1 MDFLKILTDA
11 RESMKKNI
19 LIVDDDKDIIDL
31 LKLFLEMENFFVV
44 EASNGEVALKCLE
57 ENHIDL
63 AIVDI
68 MMPKMDGYQLIKK
81 IRETLQFPILIL
93 SAKSQEVDKI
103 IGLGIGADDFIT
115 KPFSALEIIARVQAH
130 LRRSYE
136 FNDKAVKG
144 KEKQIHMGDLVL
156 DHHSC
161 TLYKSSETITLSAT
175 EYKIL
180 TLFMKEP
187 GRIFTKKQIFEN
199 VWSDYYCAD
208 DNTIMVHI
216 SRLREKL
223 EDSPKNPVYI
233 KTIRGLGYRFARKEE
248 LYEK

>member
-1 MDFLKILTDA
+1 
-11 RESMKKNI
+11 MKKNI

-44 EASNGEVALKCLE
+44 EALNGEVALKCLE

-136 FNDKAVKG
+136 FNDKAIEG

-161 TLYKSSETITLSAT
+161 TLYKSSESISLSAT

-180 TLFMKEP
+180 TLFMEEP

>member
-1 MDFLKILTDA
+1 
-11 RESMKKNI
+11 MKKSI

-136 FNDKAVKG
+136 FNDKAVEG

-161 TLYKSSETITLSAT
+161 ILYKSSESISLSAT

-180 TLFMKEP
+180 ALFMEEP
-187 GRIFTKKQIFEN
+187 GRIFTKKQIFES

>member
-1 MDFLKILTDA
+1 
-11 RESMKKNI
+11 MKKNI

-44 EASNGEVALKCLE
+44 EASNGDVALKCLE

-136 FNDKAVKG
+136 FNDKAVEG

-180 TLFMKEP
+180 TLFMEEP
-187 GRIFTKKQIFEN
+187 GRIFTKKQIFES

>member
-1 MDFLKILTDA
+1 
-11 RESMKKNI
+11 MKKNI

-44 EASNGEVALKCLE
+44 EASNGDVALKCLE

-136 FNDKAVKG
+136 FNDKAVEG

-161 TLYKSSETITLSAT
+161 TLYKSSESISLSAT

-180 TLFMKEP
+180 TLFMGEP

>member
-1 MDFLKILTDA
+1 
-11 RESMKKNI
+11 MKKNI

-44 EASNGEVALKCLE
+44 EALNGEVALKCLE

-136 FNDKAVKG
+136 FNDRAVEG

-161 TLYKSSETITLSAT
+161 TLYKSSESISLSAT

-180 TLFMKEP
+180 TLFMEEP

>member
-1 MDFLKILTDA
+1 
-11 RESMKKNI
+11 MKKNI

-144 KEKQIHMGDLVL
+144 KEKQIDMGDLVL

-180 TLFMKEP
+180 TLFMEEP
-187 GRIFTKKQIFEN
+187 GRIFTKKQIFES

>member
-1 MDFLKILTDA
+1 
-11 RESMKKNI
+11 MKKNI

-31 LKLFLEMENFFVV
+31 LKLFLEMENFFVI

-136 FNDKAVKG
+136 FNEKAIEG

-161 TLYKSSETITLSAT
+161 TLYKSSESITLSAT

-180 TLFMKEP
+180 TLFMEEP
-187 GRIFTKKQIFEN
+187 GRIFTKKQIFES

-223 EDSPKNPVYI
+223 DDSPKNPVYI

>member
-1 MDFLKILTDA
+1 
-11 RESMKKNI
+11 MKKNI

-81 IRETLQFPILIL
+81 IRETLQFPIHIL

-136 FNDKAVKG
+136 FNDRAVEG

-161 TLYKSSETITLSAT
+161 TLYKSSESISLSAT

-180 TLFMKEP
+180 TLFMEEP

>member
-1 MDFLKILTDA
+1 
-11 RESMKKNI
+11 MKKNI

-136 FNDKAVKG
+136 FNDKAVEG

-180 TLFMKEP
+180 TLFMEEP

>member
-1 MDFLKILTDA
+1 
-11 RESMKKNI
+11 MKKNI

-44 EASNGEVALKCLE
+44 EALNGEFALKCLE

-136 FNDKAVKG
+136 FNDKAVEG

-180 TLFMKEP
+180 TLFMGEP

>member
-1 MDFLKILTDA
+1 
-11 RESMKKNI
+11 MKKNI

-44 EASNGEVALKCLE
+44 EASNGDVALKCLE

-136 FNDKAVKG
+136 FNDKAVED

-161 TLYKSSETITLSAT
+161 TLYKSSESITLSAT

-187 GRIFTKKQIFEN
+187 GRIFTKKQIFES

>member
-1 MDFLKILTDA
+1 
-11 RESMKKNI
+11 MKKNI

-31 LKLFLEMENFFVV
+31 LKLFLEMENFFVI

-57 ENHIDL
+57 KNHIDL

-136 FNDKAVKG
+136 FNDKAVEG

-161 TLYKSSETITLSAT
+161 TLYKSSESISLSAT

-180 TLFMKEP
+180 TLFMEEP
-187 GRIFTKKQIFEN
+187 GRIFTKKQIFES

-223 EDSPKNPVYI
+223 EDSSKNPVYI

>member
-1 MDFLKILTDA
+1 
-11 RESMKKNI
+11 MKKNI

>member
-1 MDFLKILTDA
+1 
-11 RESMKKNI
+11 MKKNI

-136 FNDKAVKG
+136 FNDKAVEG
-144 KEKQIHMGDLVL
+144 TEKQIHMGDLVL

-180 TLFMKEP
+180 TLFMEEP
-187 GRIFTKKQIFEN
+187 GRIFTKKQIFES

>member
-1 MDFLKILTDA
+1 
-11 RESMKKNI
+11 MKKNI

-136 FNDKAVKG
+136 FNDKAVEG
-144 KEKQIHMGDLVL
+144 KEKQIHVGDLVL

-180 TLFMKEP
+180 TLFMEEP
-187 GRIFTKKQIFEN
+187 GRIFTKKQIFES

-223 EDSPKNPVYI
+223 EDSPKNPIYI

>member
-1 MDFLKILTDA
+1 
-11 RESMKKNI
+11 MKKNI

-130 LRRSYE
+130 PRRSYE
-136 FNDKAVKG
+136 FNEKAIEG

-161 TLYKSSETITLSAT
+161 TLYKSSESITLSAT

-187 GRIFTKKQIFEN
+187 GRIFTKKQIFES

-233 KTIRGLGYRFARKEE
+233 KTLRGLGYRFARKEE

>member
-1 MDFLKILTDA
+1 
-11 RESMKKNI
+11 MKKNI

-136 FNDKAVKG
+136 FNDKAVEG

-156 DHHSC
+156 DHHFC
-161 TLYKSSETITLSAT
+161 TLYKSSEAITLSAT

-180 TLFMKEP
+180 TLFMEEP
-187 GRIFTKKQIFEN
+187 GRIFTKKQIFES

>member
-1 MDFLKILTDA
+1 
-11 RESMKKNI
+11 MKKHI

-57 ENHIDL
+57 ENNIDL

-136 FNDKAVKG
+136 FNDKAMEG

-161 TLYKSSETITLSAT
+161 TLYKSSESITLSAT

-180 TLFMKEP
+180 TLFMEEP
-187 GRIFTKKQIFEN
+187 GRIFTKKQIFES

>member
-1 MDFLKILTDA
+1 
-11 RESMKKNI
+11 MKKNI

-161 TLYKSSETITLSAT
+161 TLYKSSESISLSAT

-180 TLFMKEP
+180 TLFMEEP

>member
-1 MDFLKILTDA
+1 
-11 RESMKKNI
+11 MKKNI

-136 FNDKAVKG
+136 FNDRAVEG

-161 TLYKSSETITLSAT
+161 TLYKSSESISLSAT

-180 TLFMKEP
+180 TLFMEEP

>member
-1 MDFLKILTDA
+1 
-11 RESMKKNI
+11 MKKNI

-31 LKLFLEMENFFVV
+31 LKLFLEMENFFIV

-68 MMPKMDGYQLIKK
+68 MMTKMDGYQLIKK

-136 FNDKAVKG
+136 FNEKAIEG

-161 TLYKSSETITLSAT
+161 TLYKSSESITLSAT

>member
-1 MDFLKILTDA
+1 
-11 RESMKKNI
+11 MKKNI

-31 LKLFLEMENFFVV
+31 LKLFLEMENFFVA

-115 KPFSALEIIARVQAH
+115 KPFSTLEIIARVQAH

-136 FNDKAVKG
+136 FNDKAIEG

-161 TLYKSSETITLSAT
+161 TLYKSSESITLSAT

-180 TLFMKEP
+180 ALFMEEP
-187 GRIFTKKQIFEN
+187 GRIFTKKQIFES

>member
-1 MDFLKILTDA
+1 
-11 RESMKKNI
+11 MKKNI

-136 FNDKAVKG
+136 FNDKAVEG

-156 DHHSC
+156 DHYSC
-161 TLYKSSETITLSAT
+161 ILYKSSESISLSAT

-180 TLFMKEP
+180 ALFMEEP
-187 GRIFTKKQIFEN
+187 GRIFTKKQIFES

>member
-1 MDFLKILTDA
+1 
-11 RESMKKNI
+11 MKKNI

-136 FNDKAVKG
+136 FNDKAVED

-180 TLFMKEP
+180 TLFMGEP

>member
-1 MDFLKILTDA
+1 
-11 RESMKKNI
+11 MKKNI

-136 FNDKAVKG
+136 FNEKAVES

-161 TLYKSSETITLSAT
+161 TLYKSSESISLSAT

-180 TLFMKEP
+180 ALFMEEP
-187 GRIFTKKQIFEN
+187 GRIFTKKQIFES

>member
-1 MDFLKILTDA
+1 
-11 RESMKKNI
+11 MKKSI

-136 FNDKAVKG
+136 FNDRAVEG

-156 DHHSC
+156 DYHSC
-161 TLYKSSETITLSAT
+161 TLYKSNESISLSAT

-180 TLFMKEP
+180 TLFMEEP

>member
-1 MDFLKILTDA
+1 
-11 RESMKKNI
+11 MKKNI

-136 FNDKAVKG
+136 FNDKAVEG

-180 TLFMKEP
+180 TLFMGEP

>member
-1 MDFLKILTDA
+1 
-11 RESMKKNI
+11 MKKNI

-136 FNDKAVKG
+136 FNDKAVEG

-161 TLYKSSETITLSAT
+161 TLYKSSESISLSAT

-180 TLFMKEP
+180 TLFMEEP
-187 GRIFTKKQIFEN
+187 GRIFTKKQIFES
-199 VWSDYYCAD
+199 VWSEYYCAD

>member
-1 MDFLKILTDA
+1 
-11 RESMKKNI
+11 MKKNI

-68 MMPKMDGYQLIKK
+68 MMPKMGGYQLIKK

-136 FNDKAVKG
+136 FNDKAVEG

-180 TLFMKEP
+180 TLFMEEP
-187 GRIFTKKQIFEN
+187 GRIFTKKQIFES

>member
-1 MDFLKILTDA
+1 MFENSDR
-11 RESMKKNI
+11 REGEYEKNI

-31 LKLFLEMENFFVV
+31 LKLFLEMENFVV
-44 EASNGEVALKCLE
+44 IEASNGEVALKCLE

-136 FNDKAVKG
+136 FNDKAVEG

-175 EYKIL
+175 EYKTL
-180 TLFMKEP
+180 TLFMGEP

>member
-1 MDFLKILTDA
+1 
-11 RESMKKNI
+11 MKKNI

-136 FNDKAVKG
+136 FNDKAVEG

-161 TLYKSSETITLSAT
+161 TLYKSSESISLSAT

-180 TLFMKEP
+180 TLFMGEP

>member
-1 MDFLKILTDA
+1 
-11 RESMKKNI
+11 MKKNI

-136 FNDKAVKG
+136 FNDKAVEG

-161 TLYKSSETITLSAT
+161 TLYKSSEPISLSAT

-180 TLFMKEP
+180 TLFMGEP